1 MFDELPGLIGF
12 RSIQSDP
19 ENGLKYK
26 VTQFGSRLDK
36 DRNLFSSQLLKGG
49 RVDPKDIVNNYEYSE
64 ARRFQ
69 TMKDMYADIRAART
83 LGVSDSVIK
92 NKLKS
97 RKGMDKDVID
107 SVIKGQYLPDTPNKF
122 FIDKIY

>member
-1 MFDELPGLIGF
+1 
-12 RSIQSDP
+12 
-19 ENGLKYK
+19 
-26 VTQFGSRLDK
+26 
-36 DRNLFSSQLLKGG
+36 
-49 RVDPKDIVNNYEYSE
+49 
-64 ARRFQ
+64 
-69 TMKDMYADIRAART
+69 MKDMYADIRAART

-122 FIDKIY
+122 FIDA